1 MNCEPDI
8 HKANGM
14 STRPTHE
21 PDHWMDTREASAYL
35 NLGGAK
41 SGHKRM
47 SELAK
52 SGRIPAHK
60 IPGMVGWRF
69 RKSELDACL
78 VPNGYNASTCSGDS
92 QNGEL

>member
-1 MNCEPDI
+1 
-8 HKANGM
+8 M
-14 STRPTHE
+14 STQPITSESDRWLNTS
-21 PDHWMDTREASAYL
+21 EAAEYL
-35 NLGGAK
+35 NLGGK

-52 SGRIPAHK
+52 SGKIPAHQ

-69 RKSELDACL
+69 KKSELDACL
-78 VPNGYNASTCSGDS
+78 VPNGYNASTCSGES